1 MLVQFSIK
9 NFKSFKEKQDFSM
22 EAGSGNENLDNIIN
36 IDGVNERI
44 LKTTAIYGANASGKT
59 NLIDAFFSAIM
70 LIRASNNRQPEE
82 KLLQMEPFAFEENAK
97 NEPCEFEF
105 IFYANS
111 NKYVYGFKADKNK
124 VYEEYLYQY
133 LSAKPTRIFERIN
146 CNEYKFL
153 QADETK
159 LNAIK
164 GQNLENKLFLA
175 TATTW
180 NYDKTRVPYLWFVSM
195 IDTYMGGN
203 EFSPYS
209 IEAYNKDDGSE
220 SLKKFTLK
228 LLEESDIIIKDYNI
242 EIEETEMDALTIM
255 QLKSMN
261 VPPNVIVPK
270 TTVIK
275 SITMSHEISNDKGE
289 TKVYNLDLANES
301 SGTKIIFTMAP
312 ILKDVFEKGKVLI
325 IDEIERSLHPSL
337 VEMIIKFFHNK
348 EINKANAQLIF
359 NTHDTNLLSLDL
371 FRRDQIWFAEKDPKK
386 GATELYPLDDFSVR
400 KTENIQKGYLNGRY
414 GAIPFVATGMLKDK
428 LDKKL
433 IIKYTRFNR
442 KRN

>member
-1 MLVQFSIK
+1 MLVQFSVK

-22 EAGSGNENLDNIIN
+22 EAGSGNENLENIIN
-36 IDGVNERI
+36 IDETNERV

-59 NLIDAFFSAIM
+59 NLIEAFFSAIM
-70 LIRASNNRQPEE
+70 MIRLSNNRQPEE
-82 KLLQMEPFAFEENAK
+82 KLLQMEPFAFDKNTK

-133 LSAKPTRIFERIN
+133 LSAKPTRIFERTN
-146 CNEYKFL
+146 CNDYKFL
-153 QADETK
+153 QSDEAK

-164 GQNLENKLFLA
+164 NQNLENKLFLA

-180 NYDKTRVPYLWFVSM
+180 NYNKTRVPYLWFANT

-209 IEAYNKDDGSE
+209 IKAYNKDDENE
-220 SLKKFTLK
+220 SLKKFALK

-242 EIEETEMDALTIM
+242 EIEETEMDAHMIM

-261 VPPNVIVPK
+261 VSPNVIVPK

-275 SITMSHEISNDKGE
+275 SITMSHEITDEKGNA
-289 TKVYNLDLANES
+289 KVYNLDLDSES
-301 SGTKIIFTMAP
+301 SGTKIIFAMAP
-312 ILKDVFEKGKVLI
+312 ILKDAFEKGKILI

-337 VEMIIKFFHNK
+337 VEMIIKFFHNP
-348 EINKANAQLIF
+348 EINKENAQLIF

-414 GAIPFVATGMLKDK
+414 GAIPFVATGDSLWQ
-428 LDKKL
+428 
-433 IIKYTRFNR
+433 
-442 KRN
+442 